1 MNDNR
6 QIAINSLLNL
16 TNNYKKLS
24 DGTYIGKELY
34 NDLKKLVQLEL
45 KKKYKLNNYKLER
58 QNDIFNVGTTGTSD
72 LTPEAPVKIE
82 EVYEIIKLND
92 NNNYSELKKAIDEYF
107 KKNSSKEND
116 IELDKK
122 KYKLDDIECDFNTI
136 YKYKSIDN
144 SEEIYYKP
152 ELVLNEN
159 PKELAKIIN
168 DLKELEKIFKVDN
181 YSSLDDMVKIDFYKE
196 LITNIEKINEIFKK
210 NDPDITKDLIENIE
224 KKLKSLYNLKE
235 PRKEK
240 YKDGFKKEFTE
251 FIKKKLSI
259 RGGTENKKYTQ
270 DDINNI
276 IKFLQNIR
284 KNINNKKLSDNLKK
298 NLKSIKSIGNPVINK
313 FITRIETSDLNDDKI
328 IKNLKDGT
336 NYLLLYFTLIKI
348 YNHFKNKNR
357 NYNGGNSKVGGA
369 APLAKLDNISQ
380 KNTIDDNSDENML
393 LDIYKN
399 IVKNFKSISLIYHS
413 VKDEPIDKHIN
424 LTKFLDDDDYT
435 GDADKDGVVN
445 EAVDKKDEHAS
456 GNRDNSTKNTTE
468 LLIDQKE
475 KSKNIKNNLE
485 KRRKLLN
492 EKKGA
497 IIKTLKDLY
506 KNLISLKNLPH
517 ITEYEDEV
525 KHILKINNI
534 QQFETDEDD
543 IISSNPIINEFE
555 YDIKNVNNELE
566 KYDQMIKSTEE
577 KIEIKNKE
585 LNASTGNSNFLFA
598 QSNQIPRGMSTTL
611 NKGGSAT
618 NNEEYGNYEIPNYN
632 NLYKLF
638 NKDTLNNLYKL
649 VENLHDNIGNSDDV
663 GNNTKLNDYS
673 YKKDNN
679 IYSTIWKNYTKSLIP
694 ESKDDVKKQ
703 DFIFLD
709 QGEKLYNDVLMNK
722 LNPEEVLEIN
732 LQDKA
737 SYIFMTFLLRTAII
751 IILDI
756 LIEYNLIKTLHFSIL
771 FYGTFYILFII
782 FLILFVN
789 YDSYKLRILFNYLNL
804 HINYSNI
811 FIQNVLFII
820 FLMLIYIMVK
830 SKDFL
835 KYFGTIF
842 DFTNVYNNIYE
853 LSESLNNDSDIN
865 LTKKEKL
872 KLLYQIDI
880 ISMIIF
886 IFDSLIIL
894 IL

>member
-45 KKKYKLNNYKLER
+45 KKKYKLNNYKLKK
-58 QNDIFNVGTTGTSD
+58 QNEIDIFNDRRAQEQQLEPIS
-72 LTPEAPVKIE
+72 
-82 EVYEIIKLND
+82 EVYEIIDLNKT
-92 NNNYSELKKAIDEYF
+92 NYSELKNAISEYF
-107 KKNSSKEND
+107 KKNSSKHQIDETD

-136 YKYKSIDN
+136 YKYTSTN
-144 SEEIYYKP
+144 NYEIYYKP

-235 PRKEK
+235 PRKNK
-240 YKDGFKKEFTE
+240 YKDDFQKEFTE

-313 FITRIETSDLNDDKI
+313 FITHIENSDLNDDKI

-348 YNHFKNKNR
+348 YNYFKNK
-357 NYNGGNSKVGGA
+357 NGGNSKVGGA

-380 KNTIDDNSDENML
+380 KNTIDDNNDENML

-399 IVKNFKSISLIYHS
+399 IVKNFKSISLIYHI
-413 VKDEPIDKHIN
+413 VKDEPIDDHIK

-435 GDADKDGVVN
+435 GDAATTTATTTANTTVPN
-445 EAVDKKDEHAS
+445 APPPS

-468 LLIDQKE
+468 MLIDQKE

-485 KRRKLLN
+485 KRRKLLI

-585 LNASTGNSNFLFA
+585 LNASTGNSGILFA
-598 QSNQIPRGMSTTL
+598 RSNEIPGGMSTTL

-618 NNEEYGNYEIPNYN
+618 NNEEYGNYKIYEYN

-638 NKDTLNNLYKL
+638 NKDTPNNLYKL

-673 YKKDNN
+673 YNKKDNN

>member
-58 QNDIFNVGTTGTSD
+58 QNDIFNVGTTGASD
-72 LTPEAPVKIE
+72 LTPEALVKIKD
-82 EVYEIIKLND
+82 VYDIIDLD
-92 NNNYSELKKAIDEYF
+92 NTNYSKLKKAIDEYF
-107 KKNSSKEND
+107 NKNSSKEND

-136 YKYKSIDN
+136 YKYKSTDN
-144 SEEIYYKP
+144 SDIYYKP

-240 YKDGFKKEFTE
+240 YKHGFENEFTE

-313 FITRIETSDLNDDKI
+313 FITHIENSDLNDDKI

-348 YNHFKNKNR
+348 YNYFKNK
-357 NYNGGNSKVGGA
+357 NGGNSKVGGA

-380 KNTIDDNSDENML
+380 KNTIDDNNDENML

-399 IVKNFKSISLIYHS
+399 IVKNFKSISLIYHI

-435 GDADKDGVVN
+435 GDAATTTTATTAANTTGPN
-445 EAVDKKDEHAS
+445 APPPPS

-468 LLIDQKE
+468 MLIDQKE

-485 KRRKLLN
+485 KRRKLLI

-585 LNASTGNSNFLFA
+585 LNASTGNSGILFA
-598 QSNQIPRGMSTTL
+598 RPNEIRGDISTTF

-618 NNEEYGNYEIPNYN
+618 NNEEYGNY
-632 NLYKLF
+632 K
-638 NKDTLNNLYKL
+638 
-649 VENLHDNIGNSDDV
+649 
-663 GNNTKLNDYS
+663 
-673 YKKDNN
+673 
-679 IYSTIWKNYTKSLIP
+679 
-694 ESKDDVKKQ
+694 
-703 DFIFLD
+703 
-709 QGEKLYNDVLMNK
+709 
-722 LNPEEVLEIN
+722 
-732 LQDKA
+732 
-737 SYIFMTFLLRTAII
+737 
-751 IILDI
+751 
-756 LIEYNLIKTLHFSIL
+756 
-771 FYGTFYILFII
+771 
-782 FLILFVN
+782 
-789 YDSYKLRILFNYLNL
+789 
-804 HINYSNI
+804 
-811 FIQNVLFII
+811 
-820 FLMLIYIMVK
+820 
-830 SKDFL
+830 
-835 KYFGTIF
+835 
-842 DFTNVYNNIYE
+842 IYE
-853 LSESLNNDSDIN
+853 
-865 LTKKEKL
+865 
-872 KLLYQIDI
+872 YI
-880 ISMIIF
+880 I
-886 IFDSLIIL
+886 
-894 IL
+894 